1 MLNVPVY
8 RMYDSMYRR
17 IAFSLIFIFVISVIA
32 PLASATGMQS
42 CTINGGTCDTWDK
55 ADDGTENQPDWV
67 EGVYEFDLVDTSTI
81 EMEMTWALREF
92 NRTVLGEIPGVQLA
106 LAAEGLSPQDGAP
119 ADLIRNYFD
128 TTTTAGGPTVKE
140 KLILE
145 VNDTIEDLLDSG
157 FGTVNS
163 IQSSYTN
170 SISNSGITTTCTD
183 DPDMDTASE
192 AGLSNN
198 VFDPPICFSV
208 TANVSL
214 STSTFNLGSV
224 DSLTLE
230 RVYRGML
237 VMGSDITS
245 SFDLFSDPGHN
256 SVFVI
261 NPPDFATVKSVDP
274 TGIQV
279 IKQGS
284 PSYMAAQW
292 GIDNLD
298 APLNGERINQEV
310 SVEIG
315 HRNSTQTSS
324 VAIYPEDIGTTLR
337 VTLDMSD
344 EDSVWVSVVAGINHI
359 DESTM
364 SDWGISLVDVTENA
378 KIPWVTSDGIR
389 LAYQNDL
396 VELDNFTDN
405 FPMDL
410 IGDAIE
416 DAVPSVG
423 DVSISTP
430 SWVSTSQSLGIEPVG
445 GLNHTHVSC
454 PETLPPGTSV
464 NYCIEGPNAMDG
476 SHPIYLRATS
486 NTFQL
491 RMLDLIKQEVDDST
505 GILDAIEETDFQR
518 LLDSGLTID
527 TEFGQDLLQDMIPE
541 DLPPTELTMELI
553 LPQWLSTATGDGSIT
568 LVERTYGE
576 DELSISVADPGA
588 YNPRHAILNS
598 NGDVI
603 CSADEADW
611 SCIDLDVELDVSDLD
626 FNEWGPSI
634 DLTASFEATVDVYRI
649 KIPDE
654 VLDELKKDN
663 TTVSLEVIPSDLLRL
678 GFDIAGRVAEPLSRD
693 VNLWGDE
700 DFEFDY
706 TAESFEELVSE
717 IGEGLTERLHDSAEE
732 ISDDEEGVEM
742 DLSGIQVITS
752 LENLGG
758 IGTSIG
764 DETPIR
770 LSVRIPEFTLE
781 AGVTNGWNG
790 ILDGEPT
797 IGVVTALQSPIINA
811 AEIFQNLITNL
822 GVQFLQMG
830 GSGINLDNN
839 GDPFQMSIESTDLEL
854 NEETESD
861 LRGEVTFTL
870 PDGITLENFQTA
882 NGWEKIEDADG
893 RQKITLSLESLTAG
907 DEVSFSVKVSYWYI
921 FTQIWIYPT
930 LLLSLIVWRVRA
942 RRKKKKRKKELAAA
956 AETKVIS
963 TGSDKGGLSDTDF
976 AALSAGYDP
985 SAPSSGNFDL
995 YADDSDLAMYGDE
1008 PWN

>member
-8 RMYDSMYRR
+8 RIYDSMYRR

-170 SISNSGITTTCTD
+170 SISNSGITTTCSD
-183 DPDMDTASE
+183 DPGMDTASE

-245 SFDLFSDPGHN
+245 SFDLFSDPGHD

-298 APLNGERINQEV
+298 APLNGERINQGV

-344 EDSVWVSVVAGINHI
+344 EDSVFVSVVAGINHL

-423 DVSISTP
+423 DVSISNP

-445 GLNHTHVSC
+445 GLNYTHVSC
-454 PETLPPGTSV
+454 PEVLPPGTSV

-476 SHPIYLRATS
+476 SHPIYLRASS
-486 NTFQL
+486 NSFQL

-527 TEFGQDLLQDMIPE
+527 TEFGQELLQDMIPE

-576 DELSISVADPGA
+576 DELSISIADPGA

-598 NGDVI
+598 NDDVI

-634 DLTASFEATVDVYRI
+634 DLTASFSATVDVYRI

-663 TTVSLEVIPSDLLRL
+663 TTISLEVIPSDLLRL

-706 TAESFEELVSE
+706 TAESFEELVGE
-717 IGEGLTERLHDSAEE
+717 IGEGLTEKLHESAEE
-732 ISDDEEGVEM
+732 TSDNEEGVQL

-764 DETPIR
+764 DDTPIR

-781 AGVTNGWNG
+781 AGVTNGWSG

-839 GDPFQMSIESTDLEL
+839 GDPFQMSIESNDLEL

-882 NGWEKIEDADG
+882 NGWEKIEDVDG
-893 RQKITLSLESLTAG
+893 RQRITLSLESLTAG

-995 YADDSDLAMYGDE
+995 YADDSDLAMYNDE

>member
-274 TGIQV
+274 TGIQI

-405 FPMDL
+405 FP
-410 IGDAIE
+410 
-416 DAVPSVG
+416 
-423 DVSISTP
+423 
-430 SWVSTSQSLGIEPVG
+430 
-445 GLNHTHVSC
+445 
-454 PETLPPGTSV
+454 
-464 NYCIEGPNAMDG
+464 
-476 SHPIYLRATS
+476 
-486 NTFQL
+486 
-491 RMLDLIKQEVDDST
+491 
-505 GILDAIEETDFQR
+505 
-518 LLDSGLTID
+518 TICC
-527 TEFGQDLLQDMIPE
+527 L
-541 DLPPTELTMELI
+541 
-553 LPQWLSTATGDGSIT
+553 
-568 LVERTYGE
+568 
-576 DELSISVADPGA
+576 
-588 YNPRHAILNS
+588 
-598 NGDVI
+598 
-603 CSADEADW
+603 
-611 SCIDLDVELDVSDLD
+611 
-626 FNEWGPSI
+626 
-634 DLTASFEATVDVYRI
+634 
-649 KIPDE
+649 
-654 VLDELKKDN
+654 
-663 TTVSLEVIPSDLLRL
+663 
-678 GFDIAGRVAEPLSRD
+678 
-693 VNLWGDE
+693 
-700 DFEFDY
+700 
-706 TAESFEELVSE
+706 
-717 IGEGLTERLHDSAEE
+717 
-732 ISDDEEGVEM
+732 
-742 DLSGIQVITS
+742 
-752 LENLGG
+752 
-758 IGTSIG
+758 
-764 DETPIR
+764 
-770 LSVRIPEFTLE
+770 
-781 AGVTNGWNG
+781 
-790 ILDGEPT
+790 
-797 IGVVTALQSPIINA
+797 
-811 AEIFQNLITNL
+811 EIFQGNSIRKGECNLPAQIRFCFFI
-822 GVQFLQMG
+822 QF
-830 GSGINLDNN
+830 
-839 GDPFQMSIESTDLEL
+839 
-854 NEETESD
+854 
-861 LRGEVTFTL
+861 
-870 PDGITLENFQTA
+870 
-882 NGWEKIEDADG
+882 
-893 RQKITLSLESLTAG
+893 
-907 DEVSFSVKVSYWYI
+907 
-921 FTQIWIYPT
+921 
-930 LLLSLIVWRVRA
+930 
-942 RRKKKKRKKELAAA
+942 
-956 AETKVIS
+956 
-963 TGSDKGGLSDTDF
+963 
-976 AALSAGYDP
+976 
-985 SAPSSGNFDL
+985 
-995 YADDSDLAMYGDE
+995 
-1008 PWN
+1008 